1 MGKSI
6 EHYLDNP
13 DDLDFTDPDAVAALA
28 DTGVMPDPEPPSD
41 PEPKQPAPASAA
53 EKGGEASDTGLD
65 DGGKD
70 ADLEETKAPI
80 QAKDGKHFLP
90 YDVLEGTRKQAAE
103 FKAKLEEQQ
112 AENERLRQQIEAAK
126 SVAGDDVDQSQQSK
140 APENREDAVLAEFV
154 RKNGKT
160 PDEFRAEYGDDLT
173 KAFLAHAEDTV
184 ELRDQVKT
192 LMQDR
197 QSRVETDAEAVART
211 VQESIDAIP
220 ALADVQ
226 ANDPIRWKAAVVID
240 QALRDDP
247 QFQNLTYVERFK
259 EVAKRLGLPTEN
271 ARPSGKTQQPSG
283 TTDDDD
289 GYPASLSD
297 FPGGAPPAGSEL
309 ESIDKIDVSDLG
321 ARFADMSPKQMEAYL
336 TNLY

>member
-90 YDVLEGTRKQAAE
+90 YDVLEGTRKQVAE
-103 FKAKLEEQQ
+103 FKAQLEEQQ
-112 AENERLRQQIEAAK
+112 AENERLRQLVEAK
-126 SVAGDDVDQSQQSK
+126 QTKGDDGGQQATGK
-140 APENREDAVLAEFV
+140 VPETKEEAVLAEFV

-173 KAFLAHAEDTV
+173 RSFMAQAEDTV
-184 ELRDQVKT
+184 DLRDQLKT
-192 LMQDR
+192 LVQDR
-197 QSRVETDAEAVART
+197 QQRVETEEEAVART

-321 ARFADMSPKQMEAYL
+321 ARFSDMSPKQMEAYL